1 MTWVDVLNSHLPG
14 PRQKLDGDF
23 PLCPLLFSQAIETL
37 ARKIC
42 NNSQIQGINTEG
54 VESRISL
61 RADDTLL
68 YITKPG
74 TSAPAAS
81 DLIEECGFAAG
92 YKISPN
98 TRLQGRNS
106 FLWESKTF
114 SHVNGATMAPACLE
128 SK

>member
-1 MTWVDVLNSHLPG
+1 D
-14 PRQKLDGDF
+14 RIF

-37 ARKIC
+37 ARKIR

-81 DLIEECGFAAG
+81 DLIEERSFAAG
-92 YKISPN
+92 YKMSPN
-98 TRLQGRNS
+98 TRLRGRDS
-106 FLWESKTF
+106 FLWE
-114 SHVNGATMAPACLE
+114 C
-128 SK
+128 